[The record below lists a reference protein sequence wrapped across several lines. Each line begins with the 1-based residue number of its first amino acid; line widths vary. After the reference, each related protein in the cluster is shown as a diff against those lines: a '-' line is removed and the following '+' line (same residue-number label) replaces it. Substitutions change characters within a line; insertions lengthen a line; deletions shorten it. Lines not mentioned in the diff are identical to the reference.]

1 MFYYSRDCK
10 CEYHMAEELLKHWYS
25 WIYRSYISIMRQVLR
40 CYLALNRN
48 AESTLKLPKML
59 DTVTWRINQ
68 WLVIE
73 VVRES
78 LKEVLRYIMYYNFCF
93 YLALILN
100 RSWFAVKSLFKFL
113 AFSNIVHQYL
123 MHHFMIVLLWIN
135 IYYIT
140 YYSASGLML
149 VD

>member
-1 MFYYSRDCK
+1 
-10 CEYHMAEELLKHWYS
+10 
-25 WIYRSYISIMRQVLR
+25 
-40 CYLALNRN
+40 
-48 AESTLKLPKML
+48 ML

-68 WLVIE
+68 RLVIE

-123 MHHFMIVLLWIN
+123 MHHFMIVLLWILHHLLQCQWINACGLSYIINTCRLHWSAIYSLYSKN
-135 IYYIT
+135 ILVHCT
-140 YYSASGLML
+140 NLWGLL
-149 VD
+149 EREH